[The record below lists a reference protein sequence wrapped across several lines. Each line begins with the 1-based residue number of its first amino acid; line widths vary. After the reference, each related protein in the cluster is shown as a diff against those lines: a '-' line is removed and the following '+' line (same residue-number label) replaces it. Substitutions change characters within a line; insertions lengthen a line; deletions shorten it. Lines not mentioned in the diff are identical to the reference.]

1 MQCVREIEMH
11 QANQQNLSQSLPNHV
26 SSEDQ
31 LFMCLPVHNPGQA
44 HMMEQQLDSLS
55 NAMTDMCV
63 EEVKFRKVFK
73 QEIIQHSRI
82 HQIQAICPPILTA
95 RPLRGVTL
103 YILQLLQH
111 FHFNLSFKTHISS
124 KCSTN
129 SILSNNNNG

>member
-44 HMMEQQLDSLS
+44 HMMEQQLDSLAT
-55 NAMTDMCV
+55 AMTDMCV
-63 EEVKFRKVFK
+63 EEVMFRKHFE
-73 QEIIQHSRI
+73 QEIIQYSRI
-82 HQIQAICPPILTA
+82 HQNPAICPPILTA
-95 RPLRGVTL
+95 RQLRGVTRS
-103 YILQLLQH
+103 IWQLLQH
-111 FHFNLSFKTHISS
+111 FPFNLSCKTNSSS
-124 KCSTN
+124 KCFTN